1 MISQK
6 TYTWLFLLV
15 AAVYVAGMFLPLM
28 ENDSAQFG
36 AMAFQMFEKND
47 FINLVKRD
55 IEYLD
60 KPHLHFWLAAF
71 SFKIFG
77 VHEWSYRLPAVVFSI
92 IGAWSTFRLGKL
104 LYNAETGRL
113 AALILVTAQ
122 AFILANH
129 DVRTDA
135 VLTGSTI
142 LGIWGLIEFIKREK
156 LKHMVLGAIGIGL
169 AFSTKG
175 QIAIFV
181 AGLSIFFYLLYE
193 RKWQIFLK
201 WQVLVGLVVFAITIS
216 PMVYAYYQQ
225 FDLHPEK
232 VVNGQQGVSGVRF
245 IFWNQS
251 FERLTGQRG
260 MQDNSDYF
268 FFYHT
273 FLWAFLPWS
282 LISVIAIF
290 VRIKEFIQIRFVKKA
305 GYEFLTIGGLLAI
318 FHVINLAQFKLPH
331 YINILFPLFAI
342 LTASY
347 LYRLQEHDEL
357 RALKTIRIIQVVIIS
372 LLALLVIV
380 LNMWAFPIDSV
391 FLAIL
396 YLGLFGVLIYQ
407 ITKKAGDY
415 NKIVVGTA
423 LIAVFLNFMLNTN
436 FYQKLLQYQG
446 GYQLVMKAKAQNFD
460 LSHTYCLDDGYS
472 RTLDFYSQGANPS
485 LSLEEIRQK
494 IENDEE
500 VSLFVYQEQKDELEQ
515 KGMRW
520 KKILVADH
528 FRVSM
533 LTPKFLNPATRDQA
547 ISKAY
552 LLELN

>member
-6 TYTWLFLLV
+6 TYIWLFLLV
-15 AAVYVAGMFLPLM
+15 AAVYLAGMFLPLM

-36 AMAFQMFEKND
+36 AMAFQMFDKND
-47 FINLVKRD
+47 FLNLMKRD

-156 LKHMVLGAIGIGL
+156 MKHMVLGAIGVGL

-201 WQVLVGLVVFAITIS
+201 WQILVGLIVFAITIS

-232 VVNGQQGVSGVRF
+232 IVNGQQGVSGVRF

-260 MQDNSDYF
+260 LQTNSEYF

-290 VRIKEFIQIRFVKKA
+290 VRIKEFIQISFVKKA

-347 LYRLQEHDEL
+347 LYRLQEQGKL

-372 LLALLVIV
+372 LLAVLVIV
-380 LNMWAFPIDSV
+380 LNMWAFPIDNV

-396 YLGLFGVLIYQ
+396 YLGLLGFLIYQ
-407 ITKKAGDY
+407 LTKKAGDY
-415 NKIVVGTA
+415 CKIVVGSA

-446 GYQLVMKAKAQNFD
+446 GYQLVKMAKAQNFD

-485 LSLEEIRQK
+485 LSLEEIQQK
-494 IENDEE
+494 IEHDEK
-500 VSLFVYQEQKDELEQ
+500 VSLFVYESQKVELEQ
-515 KGMRW
+515 KGIRW
-520 KKILVADH
+520 KKSLAADH

-547 ISKAY
+547 LSKAY